1 MGRGARP
8 GKRKGGVAVQDVTR
22 GEVDHWPVGR
32 LLSAAA
38 RRMEREWNAHLAAW
52 DLNHASHPVLV
63 HLTTR
68 PMSQRELAE
77 ACGVTE
83 QTMSRVVARLER
95 TGYVSRRPDPD
106 DRRRHVIAITDA
118 GTAAFVASA
127 DPRPAQERVLGVLD
141 ERQRDQLREL
151 LLLVVQPDDLASSTG
166 DPTGGPAPV
175 PSPAPPSDD
184 AAARA

>member
-1 MGRGARP
+1 MT
-8 GKRKGGVAVQDVTR
+8 DVTQGR
-22 GEVDHWPVGR
+22 IDHWPVGR

-63 HLTTR
+63 HLTSR

-83 QTMSRVVARLER
+83 QTMSRVLARLER

-127 DPRPAQERVLGVLD
+127 DPGPAQERVLEVLD
-141 ERQRDQLREL
+141 ARQREQLRDL
-151 LLLVVQPDDLASSTG
+151 LLLVVQPDDLV
-166 DPTGGPAPV
+166 PPGGGTPAV

-184 AAARA
+184 AAAKA